1 MNESEIEK
9 NLDMYD
15 CKNYR
20 GIEED
25 REKVSYSIRQM
36 KLLGI
41 NKEEGKQ
48 EIEKVGGQGEKAD
61 EKALSSVIAKKADF
75 HAWI

>member
-1 MNESEIEK
+1 MNDQTDDDEEQNNDLNKAYEQIQIDKSSMNESEIEK

-25 REKVSYSIRQM
+25 REKVSYSMRQM

-48 EIEKVGGQGEKAD
+48 
-61 EKALSSVIAKKADF
+61 
-75 HAWI
+75 